1 MELQKAVGKILRKA
15 RKAEGLS
22 QEDFGAEAGIA
33 RTYVS
38 LLELGR
44 SSATLKTLV
53 KACKW
58 HGVDVSAVIAEAEQM
73 IRKTRKV
80 HPTKDGGPS
89 PGGHST

>member
-73 IRKTRKV
+73 IRKARKT
-80 HPTKDGGPS
+80 HTTKDGEPS
-89 PGGHST
+89 SGGHST